1 MEPNTSVTSLNLS
14 CCPSFKEVQLLQ
26 VFSQLPALRKLN
38 LTRFNFPNMFSF
50 KTFCSLPNLEW
61 LAVNGCN
68 RICGPDLSVLSSSV
82 GKTLRYLGLADL
94 LLCLLVKDIYLMDL
108 ASMFPVL
115 RTLDLSGCLNI
126 TDALLVEWY
135 VRNDES
141 SWPKLRKLVLKNCG
155 VSQGVVNSVRLKTRN
170 QLLVEL
176 WSKNAF
182 KVILYH
188 CCKFTLKKY
197 PPLTMWNALQSNQMI
212 KTYEQVYFL
221 PVPSHACKWVF
232 GFVQQNG
239 QIMVELMVKA
249 PNLGQ
254 L

>member
-1 MEPNTSVTSLNLS
+1 MDPTVCSRLSSLELFYTYTCHSYNASPYCVLKWAFSGMEPNTSVTSLNLS
-14 CCPSFKEVQLLQ
+14 RCSSFKEVQLLQ

-61 LAVNGCN
+61 LDVNGCN

-94 LLCLLVKDIYLMDL
+94 LLCLLVEDIYLMDL
-108 ASMFPVL
+108 PSMFPVL

-176 WSKNAF
+176 
-182 KVILYH
+182 
-188 CCKFTLKKY
+188 
-197 PPLTMWNALQSNQMI
+197 
-212 KTYEQVYFL
+212 
-221 PVPSHACKWVF
+221 
-232 GFVQQNG
+232 
-239 QIMVELMVKA
+239 
-249 PNLGQ
+249 
-254 L
+254 